1 MRLIS
6 ATTNFINS
14 IIDAGEHIR
23 REAAKLSSP
32 KPTQLVGALGW
43 ASVSGA
49 PAHPGM
55 VLVRAEDSGRLN
67 DKTGKEEQ
75 ALTATV
81 GEVLAYTRQ

>member
-6 ATTNFINS
+6 ATTNFIYS

-23 REAAKLSSP
+23 REAAKLSSS
-32 KPTQLVGALGW
+32 KPTQLVSAQGW

-49 PAHPGM
+49 PAHQGM

-75 ALTATV
+75 ALTMTAR
-81 GEVLAYTRQ
+81 EVLAYSRQ